1 MSPLLDRDT
10 RAARVVASLANPDHV
25 FRPGSFVTAE
35 IPLSRDHAEVLV
47 RKPHCRR
54 SRASAWC
61 SCATSAASRPARS
74 PPAAKTIAPS
84 RSFPACLPARPSRQQ
99 HLRSQSRAGQ
109 GGSRAPALRDAVIS
123 RIIDF
128 PIRRRWFVLLAA
140 LAACGSAALGRA
152 YRSTRCPTS
161 PTTRCRSTPC
171 AGALA
176 GRNRKAGHL
185 PHRDRARRHAG
196 PRIYPLAVAQ
206 RLLAGDRG
214 VRREDQHLFRPPADQ
229 RAPARNSQQSSARR
243 RAEDRAGLHRLGEIY
258 VDGRVRAAP
267 REQGADGRPGWQ
279 SDGAYLTPEGQRLG
293 SELERA
299 AYLRTV
305 QDWIIRP
312 QLKSVPGVAGWM
324 RSADTSSSTTSSRT
338 PRS

>member
-1 MSPLLDRDT
+1 M
-10 RAARVVASLANPDHV
+10 V
-25 FRPGSFVTAE
+25 
-35 IPLSRDHAEVLV
+35 
-47 RKPHCRR
+47 
-54 SRASAWC
+54 
-61 SCATSAASRPARS
+61 RPAGG
-74 PPAAKTIAPS
+74 
-84 RSFPACLPARPSRQQ
+84 ARGVRARRMGARAHTDRRGARHHQQPGADQ
-99 HLRSQSRAGQ
+99 HLR
-109 GGSRAPALRDAVIS
+109 
-123 RIIDF
+123 
-128 PIRRRWFVLLAA
+128 
-140 LAACGSAALGRA
+140 
-152 YRSTRCPTS
+152 
-161 PTTRCRSTPC
+161 

-176 GRNRKAGHL
+176 GRNRKTGHL

-214 VRREDQHLFRPPADQ
+214 VQREDQHLFRPPADQ
-229 RAPARNSQQSSARR
+229 RAPARNPQQPSARR
-243 RAEDRAGLHRLGEIY
+243 RAEDRAGLHRARRDLH

-324 RSADTSSSTTSSRT
+324 RSADTSSSTTSSRIREADRAGAVLRRHRSRDRGQQPQPGSHHHRAERRRLRG
-338 PRS
+338 PRHRPGRDHRRHRRDPVATRASVPIRVKDIAEVKSAPRPAPAAAASRARRWSWERR